1 MNIDDVLNDSKE
13 YGQVDDNMNDA
24 LKAILAGQKAIM
36 DKVTELERKQM
47 LLESNIVSDS
57 RHIGVLDNESQN
69 PNVLDGH
76 SKVTIELPDSSANIS
91 TREKSGHS
99 SEVVDNDDDNLG
111 NDDNLDDEYTFLHT
125 DNSDKTRKSFRR
137 ASVDAIN
144 KSLETLNIND
154 FNVSTTMSFSEHQ
167 FKRSDKEIH
176 MISNPK
182 HLDFKLKAITV
193 SAAFTLI
200 NSACSYA

>member
-1 MNIDDVLNDSKE
+1 MEMNIDDVLNDSKE

-24 LKAILAGQKAIM
+24 LKALLAGQKAIM

-91 TREKSGHS
+91 TVS
-99 SEVVDNDDDNLG
+99 
-111 NDDNLDDEYTFLHT
+111 YTQLTLPTT
-125 DNSDKTRKSFRR
+125 DR
-137 ASVDAIN
+137 VYI
-144 KSLETLNIND
+144 
-154 FNVSTTMSFSEHQ
+154 
-167 FKRSDKEIH
+167 
-176 MISNPK
+176 
-182 HLDFKLKAITV
+182 
-193 SAAFTLI
+193 
-200 NSACSYA
+200 

>member
-1 MNIDDVLNDSKE
+1 MEMNIDDVLNDSKE
-13 YGQVDDNMNDA
+13 YGQVDDNVNDA

-91 TREKSGHS
+91 TREKLVILVKLLTTMMIILAMMTIWMTNILSCTQITLIKLAKALEGRLLMLLTRVWKHS
-99 SEVVDNDDDNLG
+99 ISMTLMFQQPC
-111 NDDNLDDEYTFLHT
+111 L
-125 DNSDKTRKSFRR
+125 S
-137 ASVDAIN
+137 
-144 KSLETLNIND
+144 LNINL
-154 FNVSTTMSFSEHQ
+154 NVLTKKS
-167 FKRSDKEIH
+167 I
-176 MISNPK
+176 
-182 HLDFKLKAITV
+182 
-193 SAAFTLI
+193 
-200 NSACSYA
+200 

>member
-1 MNIDDVLNDSKE
+1 MGLCDDYHRRLWRSRASHCSGSDNGRNS
-13 YGQVDDNMNDA
+13 DDDRR
-24 LKAILAGQKAIM
+24 
-36 DKVTELERKQM
+36 RK
-47 LLESNIVSDS
+47 
-57 RHIGVLDNESQN
+57 
-69 PNVLDGH
+69 
-76 SKVTIELPDSSANIS
+76 
-91 TREKSGHS
+91 
-99 SEVVDNDDDNLG
+99 VDNDDDNLG

-176 MISNPK
+176 MMLTIM
-182 HLDFKLKAITV
+182 AIGV
-193 SAAFTLI
+193 SIAPML
-200 NSACSYA
+200 Y